1 MEKKVSEFLENASWD
16 QIIPELLKYAL
27 NKINLKLFHTNSLLK
42 GAYSSDIAGDV
53 VMESIKKLLDGTRSW
68 DPDAKDDLTIHLKSV
83 IKSEISHIDDGE
95 ESKITRRFPTKNTS
109 DDDPVEVEELLK
121 IANPQEEHAA
131 AIMPLPPLNPEEV
144 IEEKERL
151 ERDRAAMDNI
161 LERVKGDTELEDVIL
176 CIMEGI
182 YKPREISDKLG
193 VDVKDINN
201 RQKRLRRI
209 YKDLYKQA
217 KKGEI

>member
-1 MEKKVSEFLENASWD
+1 MEKKASELLENAPWE

-27 NKINLKLFHTNSLLK
+27 NKINLKLFHSNSLLN

-83 IKSEISHIDDGE
+83 IKSEISHLYDDE
-95 ESKITRRFPTKNTS
+95 ESKKTRRFSTKNTS
-109 DDDPVEVEELLK
+109 YDDPVEVEELLK

-131 AIMPLPPLNPEEV
+131 DIMPLPPLNPEEV
-144 IEEKERL
+144 IEEKEQL
-151 ERDRAAMDNI
+151 ERDNVAMANI
-161 LERVKGDTELEDVIL
+161 LERVKGAPELEDVVL

-182 YKPREISDKLG
+182 SKPREISSKLG

-209 YKDLYKQA
+209 YNDLSKQV
-217 KKGEI
+217 KKGEA